1 MDGLSQDVVLG
12 PVKLEKN
19 FSIIFSANMT
29 INRQLPRYVAIL
41 RPTTMGSPSFQIL
54 ESFHGVIMSELEN
67 ADWVDLSTSLVL
79 HSLPGWET
87 GNFEI
92 LETKIRNAAAPVKY
106 WFHQE
111 YFLYNNER
119 IPVVNFDS
127 KDFLPMRYYP
137 VKPSNQNENQLTILY
152 DMYRR
157 VLSRQQERIQNYV
170 NAPAEIKSLIP
181 AYVVD
186 LIIQDRLQ
194 KKESCPITLT
204 EFTDASRM
212 AVTSCYHCFDT
223 EALKQ
228 WVKTKDVCPVCRAKL

>member
-1 MDGLSQDVVLG
+1 VDGLSQDVVLG

-19 FSIIFSANMT
+19 FNLIFSANMT

-41 RPTTMGSPSFQIL
+41 RPTTMGTPTFQIL
-54 ESFHGVIMSELEN
+54 ESFHGVVISEVEN

-79 HSLPGWET
+79 YSNPGWET
-87 GNFEI
+87 ATFDIFQTN
-92 LETKIRNAAAPVKY
+92 IRNSATPVKY
-106 WFHQE
+106 WFQTE
-111 YFLYNNER
+111 YFIYKNER
-119 IPVVNFDS
+119 IPVINFDS
-127 KDFLPMRYYP
+127 KDFLPLRYYP
-137 VKPSNQNENQLTILY
+137 VKPNNHNDDKLTMLY
-152 DMYRR
+152 NMYKR
-157 VLSRQQERIQNYV
+157 VLSTQLERIQNHV
-170 NAPAEIKSLIP
+170 NAPAEIKSIIP

-212 AVTSCYHCFDT
+212 AVTSCYHCFDM